1 MNANA
6 PHNTKDAKPVRELAV
21 DRIVSE
27 ELFPEPLMDAEQ
39 TVYDAF
45 VQLTTDASR
54 PVATSKVTKAAAYK
68 NEDFVRGKLWELVR
82 NGYIAAYR
90 RKGRWMWCRK
100 ECVAGMLKVQP
111 QLQSSYDQLEKR
123 QVTVDWDDHGKPI
136 KLDGQP
142 L

>member
-1 MNANA
+1 MNAHTS
-6 PHNTKDAKPVRELAV
+6 HNTNDAKPVRKLAV

-54 PVATSKVTKAAAYK
+54 PVKTSKITEAAGYK
-68 NEDFVRGKLWELVR
+68 NEDLVRGKVWELAR

-90 RKGRWMWCRK
+90 KKGRWMWCRK
-100 ECVAGMLKVQP
+100 ECVAGMLKVEP
-111 QLQSSYDQLEKR
+111 QLKMSFDQLPKR
-123 QVTVDWDDHGKPI
+123 EDVQPI
-136 KLDGQP
+136 
-142 L
+142 

>member
-1 MNANA
+1 MNAHT
-6 PHNTKDAKPVRELAV
+6 PHNTTDAKPVRKLAV

-45 VQLTTDASR
+45 VQLTMDASR
-54 PVATSKVTKAAAYK
+54 PVKTSRVTEAADYK
-68 NEDFVRGKLWELVR
+68 NEDFVRGKLWELAR

-111 QLQSSYDQLEKR
+111 QLKMPFDQLPKR
-123 QVTVDWDDHGKPI
+123 DDRQPI
-136 KLDGQP
+136 
-142 L
+142 

>member
-1 MNANA
+1 MNAHTS
-6 PHNTKDAKPVRELAV
+6 HNTNDAKPVRKLAV

-45 VQLTTDASR
+45 VQLTNDASR
-54 PVATSKVTKAAAYK
+54 PVKTSKITEAAGYK
-68 NEDFVRGKLWELVR
+68 NEDFVRGKLWELAR

-100 ECVAGMLKVQP
+100 ECVVGMLKVQP
-111 QLQSSYDQLEKR
+111 QLKMSFEQLPKR
-123 QVTVDWDDHGKPI
+123 EDR
-136 KLDGQP
+136 QP